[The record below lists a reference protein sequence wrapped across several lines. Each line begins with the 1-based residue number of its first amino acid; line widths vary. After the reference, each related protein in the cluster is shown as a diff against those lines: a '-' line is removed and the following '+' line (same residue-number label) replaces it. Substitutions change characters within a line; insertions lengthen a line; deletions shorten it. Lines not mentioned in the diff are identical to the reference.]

1 LARPRAVALI
11 PVRFPEVKHAQSLF
25 DAVSDALQV
34 QNLRLKNG
42 DVLCVASKIVSL
54 CENRTVRLE
63 DVRVSRR
70 VSRFARK
77 CEMNDSLASIVIDES
92 DLVLGGVKGFLLT
105 VKNGILT
112 ANAGVDLKNSP
123 PGTATLWPKNPDK
136 SARRLR
142 RRLLRR
148 RMTRLG
154 VEIVDSRVTPLR
166 LGTIG
171 LAIGLSGFDPVLDER
186 TKPDLYGRK
195 VKVTQSNIADDIAA
209 AAHVLMGETTEK
221 VAAVV
226 VRNARVQFDGA
237 MNSRRAKLMPQRC
250 LIFGG
255 MGRGPSR

>member
-1 LARPRAVALI
+1 LARPSVVVLI
-11 PVRFPEVKHAQSLF
+11 PVRFPEVEQAQSLF
-25 DAVSDALQV
+25 DVVSDALQE

-54 CENRTVRLE
+54 CENRIVRLE

-70 VSRFARK
+70 ARRFARK
-77 CEMNDSLASIVIDES
+77 WVMNEDLASIVINES
-92 DLVLGGVKGFLLT
+92 DSVLGGVKGFLLT
-105 VKNGILT
+105 IKSGILT

-123 PGTATLWPKNPDK
+123 PGTATLWPKDPDK

-142 RRLLRR
+142 RHLLRK

-171 LAIGLSGFDPVLDER
+171 GAIGLSGFDPVIDER

-195 VKVTQSNIADDIAA
+195 VKVTQLNVADDIAA
-209 AAHVLMGETTEK
+209 AAHLLMGETTQK

-226 VRNARVQFDGA
+226 VRNARVRFDSRK
-237 MNSRRAKLMPQRC
+237 NSTRAKLTSRRC
-250 LIFGG
+250 LICGG
-255 MGRGPSR
+255 TGRSRRR